1 MSLINKIIFRN
12 FKNEIIKSSI
22 RMVSVSSKIFF
33 SKKLGSFEA
42 NGTIKDI
49 SKENESKL
57 KVKLYPGFQQSMED
71 IRFKTNDEEI
81 YGWILKHKL
90 LPSAIN

>member
-1 MSLINKIIFRN
+1 MFRN

-22 RMVSVSSKIFF
+22 RMVSVSSKMFF

-42 NGTIKDI
+42 NGTTKDI

-71 IRFKTNDEEI
+71 IRFKKNDEEI
-81 YGWILKHKL
+81 YGWILKQKL
-90 LPSAIN
+90 FAKAIN